1 MNKGRTLL
9 GVVHYPM
16 SVMEIYLSFDTHTIY
31 EVNSQPNY
39 VGKPH
44 HIWKEY
50 AYPLNEYIEKRNTF
64 SPLSK
69 KIEAIQKAR
78 TLITSNGHEYAL

>member
-16 SVMEIYLSFDTHTIY
+16 SVMEIYLSTDTHTIY
-31 EVNSQPNY
+31 EVNSQVNY
-39 VGKPH
+39 SGKPN

-50 AYPLNEYIEKRNTF
+50 AYPLNEYISIRNVRGVI
-64 SPLSK
+64 SK
-69 KIEAIQKAR
+69 KIQLIQKVR
-78 TLITSNGHEYAL
+78 GIITNNDHQYAL

>member
-1 MNKGRTLL
+1 MKTEKTLL

-16 SVMEIYLSFDTHTIY
+16 SVMEIYLSPDTHTIY

-50 AYPLNEYIEKRNTF
+50 AYPLNEYMERRNVV
-64 SPLSK
+64 SIIGK

-78 TLITSNGHEYAL
+78 TLIRSNGHEYAI